1 MTQPRPS
8 VLITGAARRLGRSIA
23 ERFGAAGWHV
33 VIHHLHSDD
42 EAESLLASLPSG
54 EIVCFD
60 VVDREA
66 VMAQIAEMA
75 SRLDDWRA
83 LVNCASV
90 FEFDDAARIDRDVF
104 GHAMRVNA
112 EAPVLMAQQ
121 YFALARAKAGR
132 HTINVLDQ
140 KLANLNPD
148 FFSYTMAKAALQAAT
163 GMLAMAVDDDDRV
176 YGLHPGAMLPSFDQA
191 DAEHERSGRMNLLH
205 RLTTPDEL
213 ADAALFLAT
222 GALANGET
230 IFVDSGQHLM
240 NQNRDVLFLARAQD

>member
-1 MTQPRPS
+1 M
-8 VLITGAARRLGRSIA
+8 A
-23 ERFGAAGWHV
+23 ELFGAAGWHI
-33 VIHHLHSDD
+33 VIHHLHSEE
-42 EAESLLASLPSG
+42 EAESLLASVPSG

-60 VVDREA
+60 VADREA
-66 VMAQIAEMA
+66 VAAHLADLA
-75 SRLDDWRA
+75 SRLGDWRA

-90 FEFDDAARIDRDVF
+90 FEFDDAERIDPDVF

-112 EAPVLMAQQ
+112 EAPVMMAQQ
-121 YFALARAKAGR
+121 YFALAHAQSGRRA
-132 HTINVLDQ
+132 INVLDQ

-163 GMLAMAVDDDDRV
+163 GMLAMAVDGDDRV

-191 DAEHERSGRMNLLH
+191 DAEHERSGRMNLLN
-205 RLTTPDEL
+205 RLTTPGEL

-230 IFVDSGQHLM
+230 IYVDSGQHLM